1 MSFEIPTAS
10 VQEYKSNVELLLQQ
24 TASKLRH
31 AVTSERYKGKAGKV
45 VEQLGAVT
53 ARKRRTRHGDT
64 PLISTP
70 HDARW
75 VYPEDYDWADMI
87 DTQDRLRIGIEP
99 TGAYTKNGSAALGR
113 AIDDEIVAAFFG
125 DARVGENGTSTVPFD
140 AANQTVDPNAEGLT
154 IGKLLAARKI
164 LKAKE
169 VDMDSDTLFCAI
181 TAEQDQNL
189 LEQTQV
195 TSADFNVQPVMSEGR
210 VTAFLGFTFVHIE
223 RLPVDGS
230 GNRRVPVW
238 AESGMHLGI
247 WEDLKVD
254 IGPRRDKNMSTQIYI
269 SGTYGATRLQEG
281 KVVEL
286 KCVES

>member
-10 VQEYKSNVELLLQQ
+10 VQEYKNNVELLLQQ
-24 TASKLRH
+24 TASKLRNT
-31 AVTSERYKGKAGKV
+31 VTSERYTGKAGKV

-113 AIDDEIVAAFFG
+113 AIDDEIIAAFFG
-125 DARVGENGTSTVPFD
+125 DARVGENGTSAVPFD
-140 AANQTVDPNAEGLT
+140 AAGQTIDANAEGLT
-154 IGKLLAARKI
+154 IDKLLAARRV
-164 LKAKE
+164 LKANE
-169 VDMDSDTLFCAI
+169 VDMDSDRLFCAI
-181 TAEQDQNL
+181 TAEQDQDL
-189 LEQTQV
+189 LKQTQV
-195 TSADFNVQPVMSEGR
+195 TSADFNVRPVMAEGR
-210 VTAFLGFTFVHIE
+210 VTSFLGFTFVHIE
-223 RLPVDGS
+223 RLPVG
-230 GNRRVPVW
+230 GAGERRVPVW

-281 KVVEL
+281 KVVEI
-286 KCVES
+286 KCVEA

>member
-10 VQEYKSNVELLLQQ
+10 VQEYKSNVEMLLQQ
-24 TASKLRH
+24 NASKLRH
-31 AVTSERYKGKAGKV
+31 AVTSERYTGKAGKV

-113 AIDDEIVAAFFG
+113 AIDDEIIAAFFG
-125 DARVGENGTSTVPFD
+125 DAKTGENGTAAVPFD
-140 AANQTVDPNAEGLT
+140 AANQVVDAATAGLT

-164 LKAKE
+164 LKANE
-169 VDMDSDTLFCAI
+169 VDMDSDKLFCAI
-181 TAEQDQNL
+181 TAEQDADL

-195 TSADFNVQPVMSEGR
+195 TSADFNVRPVLSEGR
-210 VTAFLGFTFVHIE
+210 VTSFLGFTFVHIE

-230 GNRRVPVW
+230 GDRRVPVW

-269 SGTYGATRLQEG
+269 SGTYGSTRLQEG
-281 KVVEL
+281 KVVEI
-286 KCVES
+286 KCVEA